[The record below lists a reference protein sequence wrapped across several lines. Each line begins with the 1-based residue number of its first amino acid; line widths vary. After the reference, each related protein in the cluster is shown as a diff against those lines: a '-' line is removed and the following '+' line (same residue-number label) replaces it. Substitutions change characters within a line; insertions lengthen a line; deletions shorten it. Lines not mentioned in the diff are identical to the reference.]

1 VSFGEDGRRGRPFV
15 VAAPSGTG
23 KTTVCRAA
31 LERDPRLRFSV
42 SHTTRK
48 PREAEGNGVDY
59 HFVTSEEFGE
69 LVKADAFLEYAEY
82 GGNLYGT
89 SWVALEEPLT
99 EGWDLVVE
107 IEVQGARQ
115 FRERVRSACF
125 IFLLPPDMASL
136 GERLRGR
143 GTDSEETI
151 ARRLAIAEQ
160 ELQAIEFFDYA
171 VVNREVDQAVS
182 DLLEIVDAER
192 SGRAPGARE
201 RHGRSAVFKKWSADV
216 DGA

>member
-1 VSFGEDGRRGRPFV
+1 MSSGSDGRRGRPFV

-48 PREAEGNGVDY
+48 PREGEREGIDY
-59 HFVTSEEFGE
+59 HFVRSEEFGE
-69 LVKADAFLEYAEY
+69 LVRTDAFLEYAEY

-89 SWVALEEPLT
+89 SWVALEEPLA

-115 FRERVRSACF
+115 FRDRVRSACF
-125 IFLLPPDMASL
+125 LFLLPPDMGTL
-136 GERLRGR
+136 RERLRGR
-143 GTDSEETI
+143 GTDSEAPAPPAALHQQP
-151 ARRLAIAEQ
+151 ARVGQPFAT
-160 ELQAIEFFDYA
+160 
-171 VVNREVDQAVS
+171 REPPPSLIHTVP
-182 DLLEIVDAER
+182 R
-192 SGRAPGARE
+192 SPCQG
-201 RHGRSAVFKKWSADV
+201 KKE
-216 DGA
+216 